1 VLRDWRTAPVDERLR
16 ATLGFLAKLTLDPG
30 AVGAEDAAA
39 VLATGVSAAALT
51 DAVHVCALFNV
62 IDRIADALGFHV
74 PGPDEF
80 ARVAPGFL
88 KRGYAG
94 V

>member
-1 VLRDWRTAPVDERLR
+1 MLADWRTAPVDERLR
-16 ATLGFLAKLTLDPG
+16 VTLGFLAKLTLEPE
-30 AVGAEDAAA
+30 AVGGADARA
-39 VLATGVSAAALT
+39 VLAAGVSAEALA
-51 DAVHVCALFNV
+51 DAVHVCALFNM

-74 PGPDEF
+74 PEPEEF

-88 KRGYAG
+88 KRGYGG